1 MSKDNIISFPKDKML
16 TPPQNAQE
24 LADSVKEFKLGH
36 ADQISEALWQ
46 YVLTEMIRSGVVF
59 EQGIKGTVK
68 YFPAMVLILESIK
81 SLHLLTN
88 GIHHPLQDF
97 ADDSIDLDEFEQE
110 LQDAVDISN
119 DEE

>member
-1 MSKDNIISFPKDKML
+1 MSKDNIISFPKDKLL

-59 EQGIKGTVK
+59 EQDTMK

-88 GIHHPLQDF
+88 SIHHPLQDF
-97 ADDSIDLDEFEQE
+97 AADSINIDDYREEQE
-110 LQDAVDISN
+110 ITIDI
-119 DEE
+119 DEDLE

>member
-1 MSKDNIISFPKDKML
+1 MSKDNIISFPKDKLL

-59 EQGIKGTVK
+59 EQDTMK

-88 GIHHPLQDF
+88 AIHHPLQDF
-97 ADDSIDLDEFEQE
+97 AKDSIDIEAFEEE
-110 LQDAVDISN
+110 LKDVVDISD